1 MSGISPHTLYILSN
15 ITLPPAKMGKRKRPW
30 HPTAI
35 AMLIIFSIILYLIE
49 LLTSRPIFNLTRFS
63 LNYVISLPFILLSI
77 ITVALITI
85 GINRPKLQKWN
96 AYLKITLEGIS
107 TILVAG
113 IMVIVGNLPFI
124 DDIVGYVTSGLYWK
138 SVAAAT
144 LINILILVTFEFFI
158 QTSISRRL
166 QHENA
171 ILQYRQLKSQI
182 NPHSLFNSLN
192 ALVYLINKDQD
203 LAVKYTKDLSFVYRY
218 VLTHDQ
224 QDTVTIREEIEFI
237 GYYIEILKTCF
248 SHGLRFIFDIK
259 SPDLCKSTPP
269 MSLQLL
275 IENAVNTQHS
285 FTR

>member
-1 MSGISPHTLYILSN
+1 
-15 ITLPPAKMGKRKRPW
+15 MGNRKRPW

-113 IMVIVGNLPFI
+113 IMVIVGNLSFI
-124 DDIVGYVTSGLYWK
+124 DDIVRYVTSGLYWK

-158 QTSISRRL
+158 QTSINRRL

-182 NPHSLFNSLN
+182 NPHFHFNSLN
-192 ALVYLINKDQD
+192 ALVYLINKDRD

-237 GYYIEILKTCF
+237 GYYIEILKTRF
-248 SHGLRFIFDIK
+248 SHGLKFIFDIK